1 MEEISKDQ
9 LEERIVRLQQELD
22 RKDLNYLHLERERIH
37 KLSKITERQLEEA
50 KAECKNLD
58 KEIEDIERQ
67 HQVELKVYKQ
77 KMKHLLCEHQ
87 KTTSELKVDGLTSTD
102 TVQKEQ
108 ARLETT
114 LHERMKD
121 VQELDLENLEELK
134 LKHAEEITKRRNSW
148 EVKLTE
154 IRAKCEE
161 KKLELK
167 QQLDNIRKTITI
179 QRTDFWNNY
188 IVGYTADDILSDVN
202 AGLQQDLEKKYSLQK
217 QLNTLKGKQKEKALP
232 YYLQDNKHFR
242 DVLTVIEKET
252 EIMEKKY
259 TRHSKYSIQNK
270 RPIIKAKAK
279 HLANLKRDCAVLEQK
294 LSQLQLKRDEV
305 YKSFTQNVDKA
316 QHNADLRKMRLS
328 KGLEAVTES
337 LEKTQAQLSSVLS
350 ASNMD
355 QSDLARAT
363 NNIEEDINS
372 SKDCIKDLLYI
383 KAKISKARKE
393 LLLTHEAQQRAL
405 GVPTEELCRKLF

>member
-9 LEERIVRLQQELD
+9 LEECIVRLQRELE
-22 RKDLNYLHLERERIH
+22 RKDLNYLRLERERIH

-58 KEIEDIERQ
+58 KEIEDIEKQ

-87 KTTSELKVDGLTSTD
+87 KTISELKVDGLTSTD
-102 TVQKEQ
+102 AVQKEQ

-114 LHERMKD
+114 LQD
-121 VQELDLENLEELK
+121 VQELNVENL
-134 LKHAEEITKRRNSW
+134 
-148 EVKLTE
+148 VK
-154 IRAKCEE
+154 
-161 KKLELK
+161 
-167 QQLDNIRKTITI
+167 
-179 QRTDFWNNY
+179 
-188 IVGYTADDILSDVN
+188 
-202 AGLQQDLEKKYSLQK
+202 K
-217 QLNTLKGKQKEKALP
+217 QLNELKGKQKEKDLP
-232 YYLQDNKHFR
+232 YYLRDNKHFK

-252 EIMEKKY
+252 EILEKKY

-270 RPIIKAKAK
+270 RSNIKAKAK
-279 HLANLKRDCAVLEQK
+279 QLADLKRDCAVLEQK
-294 LSQLQLKRDEV
+294 AS
-305 YKSFTQNVDKA
+305 QNVEKA

-355 QSDLARAT
+355 QSALVRAT
-363 NNIEEDINS
+363 NNIEEDIIS
-372 SKDCIKDLLYI
+372 SKDCIKDLLDI

-405 GVPTEELCRKLF
+405 GVPTEKLCGKLFKSKD